1 MTALQLTI
9 QATKLLHDTQ
19 KAKFHALKFAYV
31 IDIVE
36 SFGIF
41 VFERIKSL
49 SFPGVSAEKIKQI
62 GMHQLPTHNI
72 PDSAQTICR
81 NWLLKI
87 GAIRELIPRSIIET
101 TLLRL
106 YFFIDNGKR
115 VKHIL
120 YRLART
126 NRCYGEYINSI
137 FFSTFL
143 IRIGTEILPKE
154 KEYILNILEDVFF
167 YIKQGSTIVV
177 K

>member
-1 MTALQLTI
+1 
-9 QATKLLHDTQ
+9 
-19 KAKFHALKFAYV
+19 
-31 IDIVE
+31 
-36 SFGIF
+36 
-41 VFERIKSL
+41 
-49 SFPGVSAEKIKQI
+49 
-62 GMHQLPTHNI
+62 MHQLPSHNI

-87 GAIRELIPRSIIET
+87 GAIRQLIPRSIIET

-120 YRLART
+120 YRLAKT
-126 NRCYGEYINSI
+126 NRCYGQYINSI

-143 IRIGTEILPKE
+143 IRIGIEVLPKE

-167 YIKQGSTIVV
+167 YIKQGSNCLIKQKLSLFIQSQIKKNSTILLSLSL
-177 K
+177 KQLSKDQDKIQINKISKD